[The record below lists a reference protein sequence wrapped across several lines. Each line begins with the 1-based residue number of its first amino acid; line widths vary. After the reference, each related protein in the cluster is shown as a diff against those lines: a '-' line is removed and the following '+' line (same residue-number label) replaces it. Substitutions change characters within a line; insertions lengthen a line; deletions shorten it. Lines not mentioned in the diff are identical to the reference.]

1 MQSKDM
7 NENMQ
12 KEQAKAIADIANAT
26 LDNKKGMDVTTLAV
40 GDQTIL
46 ADYFVLATGTSNTHV
61 RALAD
66 EVEFQLKEQLGVA
79 PNHIEGA
86 SGNAWTLL
94 DYGCVVIHIF
104 TSQAR
109 DFYKL
114 ERLWNGAEVIKA
126 QEDEEDAE

>member
-1 MQSKDM
+1 MKD
-7 NENMQ
+7 EKIQ
-12 KEQAKAIADIANAT
+12 IERAKEIAMLASNT
-26 LDNKKGMDVTTLAV
+26 LDNKKGMDVTVLEV
-40 GDQTIL
+40 GEQTIL

-66 EVEFQLKEQLGVA
+66 EVEFKLREELNVE

-94 DYGCVVIHIF
+94 DYGCVVIHVF

-114 ERLWNGAEVIKA
+114 ERLWSGNEIKF
-126 QEDEEDAE
+126 EGGVEE

>member
-1 MQSKDM
+1 M
-7 NENMQ
+7 NEKKQ
-12 KEQAKAIADIANAT
+12 IERAKEIAMLAATT
-26 LDNKKGMDVTTLAV
+26 LDNKKGMDVTTLEV
-40 GDQTIL
+40 GEQTIL

-66 EVEFQLKEQLGVA
+66 EVEFKLREELNVE
-79 PNHIEGA
+79 PTHIEGA

-94 DYGCVVIHIF
+94 DYGCVVIHVF

-114 ERLWNGAEVIKA
+114 ERLWSGNEIKF
-126 QEDEEDAE
+126 EGGTEE

>member
-1 MQSKDM
+1 MDDKK
-7 NENMQ
+7 Q
-12 KEQAKAIADIANAT
+12 KELAKSIADLAYTT
-26 LDNKKGMDVTTLAV
+26 LDNKKGLDVTTLEV
-40 GDQTIL
+40 GGQTIL

-66 EVEFQLKEQLGVA
+66 EVEFQLKEQLGVE

-86 SGNAWTLL
+86 AGNAWTLL
-94 DYGCVVIHIF
+94 DYGSVVINVF

-114 ERLWNGAEVIKA
+114 ERLWNGAEVITPDS
-126 QEDEEDAE
+126 EDEE

>member
-1 MQSKDM
+1 M
-7 NENMQ
+7 NENIQ
-12 KEQAKAIADIANAT
+12 KEQAKAIAELAYSV
-26 LDNKKGMDVTTLAV
+26 LDNKKGMDVTLLEV

-46 ADYFVLATGTSNTHV
+46 ADYFVLSTGTSNTHV

-66 EVEFQLKEQLGVA
+66 EVEFKLREELNVL

-86 SGNAWTLL
+86 SGNAWTLM

-109 DFYKL
+109 EFYKL
-114 ERLWNGAEVIKA
+114 ERLWSGNEIKLGGS
-126 QEDEEDAE
+126 EEEE

>member
-1 MQSKDM
+1 M
-7 NENMQ
+7 NENKQ
-12 KEQAKAIADIANAT
+12 KELAKSIADVAFT
-26 LDNKKGMDVTTLAV
+26 SLDNKKGLDVTILEV
-40 GDQTIL
+40 GSQTIL

-66 EVEFQLKEQLGVA
+66 EVEFQLKEQLGVT

-86 SGNAWTLL
+86 TGNAWTLL
-94 DYGCVVIHIF
+94 DYGCVVINVF

-114 ERLWNGAEVIKA
+114 ERLWNGGEVISNNSEE
-126 QEDEEDAE
+126 QE

>member
-1 MQSKDM
+1 M
-7 NENMQ
+7 NEKNQ
-12 KEQAKAIADIANAT
+12 IQRAKEIAMLAATT
-26 LDNKKGMDVTTLAV
+26 LDNKKGMDVTTLEV
-40 GDQTIL
+40 GEQTIL

-66 EVEFQLKEQLGVA
+66 EVEFKLREELNVE
-79 PNHIEGA
+79 PTHIEGA

-94 DYGCVVIHIF
+94 DYGCVVIHVF

-114 ERLWNGAEVIKA
+114 ERLWSGNEIKF
-126 QEDEEDAE
+126 EGGVEE

>member
-1 MQSKDM
+1 MQI
-7 NENMQ
+7 
-12 KEQAKAIADIANAT
+12 EQAKAIAETAAAA
-26 LDNKKGMDVTTLAV
+26 LDNKKGMDVTVLEV

-66 EVEFQLKEQLGVA
+66 EVEFKLKEELGIE
-79 PNHIEGA
+79 PSHIEGA

-94 DYGCVVIHIF
+94 DYGCVVINIF

-114 ERLWNGAEVIKA
+114 ERLWSGKEIKFGGS
-126 QEDEEDAE
+126 DEE

>member
-1 MQSKDM
+1 MKD
-7 NENMQ
+7 EKIQ
-12 KEQAKAIADIANAT
+12 IERAKEIAMLAAGT
-26 LDNKKGMDVTTLAV
+26 LDNKKGMDVTVLEV
-40 GDQTIL
+40 GEQTIL

-66 EVEFQLKEQLGVA
+66 EVEFKLREELNVE
-79 PNHIEGA
+79 PSHIEGA

-94 DYGCVVIHIF
+94 DYGCVVIHVF

-114 ERLWNGAEVIKA
+114 ERLWSGNEIKF
-126 QEDEEDAE
+126 EGGVEE

>member
-1 MQSKDM
+1 M

-12 KEQAKAIADIANAT
+12 KERAKAIADLANAT
-26 LDNKKGMDVTTLAV
+26 LDTKKGMDVTTLEV
-40 GDQTIL
+40 GDQTVL

-66 EVEFQLKEQLGVA
+66 EVEFKLKEELGVE
-79 PNHIEGA
+79 PSHIEGA

-94 DYGCVVIHIF
+94 DYGCVVINIF
-104 TSQAR
+104 TAQAR

-114 ERLWNGAEVIKA
+114 ERLWGGNPIKSEEV
-126 QEDEEDAE
+126 

>member
-1 MQSKDM
+1 MDDKK
-7 NENMQ
+7 Q
-12 KEQAKAIADIANAT
+12 KELAKSIADLAYTT
-26 LDNKKGMDVTTLAV
+26 LDNKKGLDVTALEV
-40 GDQTIL
+40 GSQTIL

-66 EVEFQLKEQLGVA
+66 EVEFQLKEQLGVE

-86 SGNAWTLL
+86 AGNAWTLL
-94 DYGCVVIHIF
+94 DYGSVVVNVF

-114 ERLWNGAEVIKA
+114 ERLWNGADVITPDS
-126 QEDEEDAE
+126 EDEE

>member
-1 MQSKDM
+1 M

-12 KEQAKAIADIANAT
+12 KETAKKIADVAAT
-26 LDNKKGMDVTTLAV
+26 ALDNKKGIDVTTLEV

-66 EVEFQLKEQLGVA
+66 EVEFQLKEQLGVV
-79 PNHIEGA
+79 PNHIEGSA
-86 SGNAWTLL
+86 GNAWTLL
-94 DYGCVVIHIF
+94 DYGCAVVNIF

-109 DFYKL
+109 EFYKL
-114 ERLWNGAEVIKA
+114 ERLWNGAEVISINSEE
-126 QEDEEDAE
+126 QE

>member
-1 MQSKDM
+1 MKD
-7 NENMQ
+7 ERTQ
-12 KEQAKAIADIANAT
+12 IERAKEIAMLAAST
-26 LDNKKGMDVTTLAV
+26 LDNKKGMDVTTLEV
-40 GDQTIL
+40 GEQTIL

-66 EVEFQLKEQLGVA
+66 EVEFKLREELNVE
-79 PNHIEGA
+79 PTHVEGA

-94 DYGCVVIHIF
+94 DYGCVVIHVF

-114 ERLWNGAEVIKA
+114 ERLWSGNEIKF
-126 QEDEEDAE
+126 EGGTEE

>member
-1 MQSKDM
+1 MKDDI
-7 NENMQ
+7 MQ
-12 KEQAKAIADIANAT
+12 KERAKAIADLAAAT
-26 LDNKKGMDVTTLAV
+26 LDNKKGMDVKLLAV

-66 EVEFQLKEQLGVA
+66 EVEFKLKEELQVE
-79 PNHIEGA
+79 PSHIEGA

-94 DYGCVVIHIF
+94 DYGCVVINIF

-114 ERLWNGAEVIKA
+114 ERLWTGNEIKT
-126 QEDEEDAE
+126 EGNDEQ

>member
-1 MQSKDM
+1 M
-7 NENMQ
+7 NEKNQ
-12 KEQAKAIADIANAT
+12 IQRAKDIAMLAAST
-26 LDNKKGMDVTTLAV
+26 LDNKKGMDVTTLEV
-40 GDQTIL
+40 GEQTIL

-66 EVEFQLKEQLGVA
+66 EVEFKLREELNIE
-79 PNHIEGA
+79 PSHIEGA

-94 DYGCVVIHIF
+94 DYGCVVIHVF

-114 ERLWNGAEVIKA
+114 ERLWSGNEIKF
-126 QEDEEDAE
+126 EGGVEE

>member
-1 MQSKDM
+1 MDDKK
-7 NENMQ
+7 Q
-12 KEQAKAIADIANAT
+12 KELAKSIADLAYTT
-26 LDNKKGMDVTTLAV
+26 LDNKKGLDVSALEV
-40 GDQTIL
+40 GSQTIL

-66 EVEFQLKEQLGVA
+66 EVEFQLKEQLGVE

-86 SGNAWTLL
+86 AGNAWTLL
-94 DYGCVVIHIF
+94 DYGSVVVNVF

-114 ERLWNGAEVIKA
+114 ERLWNGAEVITPDS
-126 QEDEEDAE
+126 EDEE

>member
-1 MQSKDM
+1 M
-7 NENMQ
+7 NEKKQ
-12 KEQAKAIADIANAT
+12 IERAKEIAMLAATT
-26 LDNKKGMDVTTLAV
+26 LDNKKGMDVTTLEV
-40 GDQTIL
+40 GEQTIL

-66 EVEFQLKEQLGVA
+66 EVEFKLREELNVE
-79 PNHIEGA
+79 PTHIEGA

-94 DYGCVVIHIF
+94 DYGCVVIHVF

-114 ERLWNGAEVIKA
+114 ERLWSGNEIKF
-126 QEDEEDAE
+126 EGGVEE

>member
-1 MQSKDM
+1 MI
-7 NENMQ
+7 Q
-12 KEQAKAIADIANAT
+12 KEKAKAIAELAAVT
-26 LDNKKGMDVTTLAV
+26 LDNKKGMDVTALEV
-40 GDQTIL
+40 SEQTIL

-66 EVEFQLKEQLGVA
+66 EVEFKLKEELGVE
-79 PNHIEGA
+79 PSHIEGA

-94 DYGCVVIHIF
+94 DYGCVVVHVF

-114 ERLWNGAEVIKA
+114 ERLWSGNEIRFS
-126 QEDEEDAE
+126 ESEEE

>member
-1 MQSKDM
+1 M

-12 KEQAKAIADIANAT
+12 KEQAKAIAELAYSV
-26 LDNKKGMDVTTLAV
+26 LDNKKGMDVTLLEV
-40 GDQTIL
+40 GDQTVL

-66 EVEFQLKEQLGVA
+66 EVEFKLREELNIV

-86 SGNAWTLL
+86 SGNAWTLM
-94 DYGCVVIHIF
+94 DYGCVVINVF

-109 DFYKL
+109 EFYKL
-114 ERLWNGAEVIKA
+114 ERLWNGNEIKPDGNEE
-126 QEDEEDAE
+126 QE